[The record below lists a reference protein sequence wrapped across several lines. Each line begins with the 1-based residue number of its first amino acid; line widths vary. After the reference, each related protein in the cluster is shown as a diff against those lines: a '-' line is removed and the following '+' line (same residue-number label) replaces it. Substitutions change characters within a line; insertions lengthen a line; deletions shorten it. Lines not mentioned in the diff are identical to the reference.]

1 MSLWSLLC
9 IICVLLNQTVLVDCR
24 CSGKTYCPP
33 SWLAFKDNC
42 YLLVRVEY
50 NYHAAEQHC
59 QSLSE
64 KGRPA
69 HLVSIQDEEENQF
82 VAQYTKSVLGQER
95 ALWIG
100 YNDIDVEGVFIW
112 IDGSPVGYKS
122 WATGFPAG
130 SAYGNQDCT
139 ATYNTMWTDAWCTN
153 PTFSMC
159 KMQGY
164 TF

>member
-24 CSGKTYCPP
+24 CSGQTYCPP

-42 YLLVRVEY
+42 YLLVRVRY

-64 KGRPA
+64 RGRPA
-69 HLVSIQDEEENQF
+69 HLVSILDEEENQF
-82 VAQYTKSVLGQER
+82 VTHYGND
-95 ALWIG
+95 LWIG
-100 YNDIDVEGVFIW
+100 YNDLDVEGVYTW
-112 IDGSPVGYKS
+112 IDGSPVGYEG
-122 WATGFPAG
+122 WAPGFPVGDAR
-130 SAYGNQDCT
+130 GNQDCIV
-139 ATYNTMWTDAWCTN
+139 TYKRTMWKEYFCSQSMR
-153 PTFSMC
+153 SMC